1 MPLFFFQL
9 TTVDKWFPLCLL
21 VSFFTCFFT
30 DNPSFPALH
39 VVFGLSLE
47 RFVELLGSDLW
58 VHSMRS
64 RWTDVFSK
72 WGITNPA
79 EVWEADPRHI
89 AEDDPAD
96 AAVAATR
103 CERAALHAV
112 QEQVRR
118 AAWAVAGL
126 RYAHAAA
133 WHVKA
138 VTKAKP
144 PGAGGG
150 AAGDGFEVGWAGL
163 ARLVQARAAL
173 VAAA

>member
-21 VSFFTCFFT
+21 VSFFT

-64 RWTDVFSK
+64 ISSK

-96 AAVAATR
+96 AAEAATR

-118 AAWAVAGL
+118 AAWAAAGL

-133 WHVKA
+133 WHV
-138 VTKAKP
+138 KAKP

-150 AAGDGFEVGWAGL
+150 AAGDGFEEGWAGL

-173 VAAA
+173 VAVA

>member
-1 MPLFFFQL
+1 MHHAAIFFQL
-9 TTVDKWFPLCLL
+9 RTVDKWFPLCLL
-21 VSFFTCFFT
+21 VSFFT
-30 DNPSFPALH
+30 DNPSFPTLH

-47 RFVELLGSDLW
+47 RFVELLRSDLW
-58 VHSMRS
+58 VHSMHS
-64 RWTDVFSK
+64 RRTDVFSK
-72 WGITNPA
+72 WQLQTPQRCGRPTRGTSPKTTPPT
-79 EVWEADPRHI
+79 PRWF
-89 AEDDPAD
+89 
-96 AAVAATR
+96 ATR

-118 AAWAVAGL
+118 AAWAAAGL

-133 WHVKA
+133 SHV
-138 VTKAKP
+138 KAKP

-150 AAGDGFEVGWAGL
+150 AVGDGFEEGWAGL

>member
-1 MPLFFFQL
+1 M
-9 TTVDKWFPLCLL
+9 
-21 VSFFTCFFT
+21 
-30 DNPSFPALH
+30 A
-39 VVFGLSLE
+39 
-47 RFVELLGSDLW
+47 
-58 VHSMRS
+58 
-64 RWTDVFSK
+64 
-72 WGITNPA
+72 ITNPA

-103 CERAALHAV
+103 SERAALHAV

-118 AAWAVAGL
+118 AVWAVAGL
-126 RYAHAAA
+126 RDAHAAA
-133 WHVKA
+133 WHVEA

-173 VAAA
+173 VAAAQAAAQARLAGLCTHAISPKVGAGYYSRLPLGLAEGAVGAFFCVW